1 YKCKLNNKKP
11 TLTEHKEIK
20 WVGKNELDKLE
31 WAPADVPAVR
41 RIIEEN

>member
-1 YKCKLNNKKP
+1 
-11 TLTEHKEIK
+11 
-20 WVGKNELDKLE
+20 GKNELDKLD